1 MEKERTHKII
11 GVRVTEAM
19 SKELELLAKDQQ
31 RSVSNVIRMAL
42 DEYLNKYFGEQK

>member
-42 DEYLNKYFGEQK
+42 DEYLNKYFGEK

>member
-11 GVRVTEAM
+11 GVRVTESMA
-19 SKELELLAKDQQ
+19 KELELLAKDQQ

>member
-1 MEKERTHKII
+1 MTKERTHKII

-19 SKELELLAKDQQ
+19 SKELELLAQSQQ
-31 RSVSNVIRMAL
+31 RTVSNVIRMAL